1 MYKNGTGVAQDDKQ
15 AVIWYR
21 KSAEQE
27 MTMHKIILAGCMQ
40 MELA

>member
-1 MYKNGTGVAQDDKQ
+1 MYENGTGVAQDDKQ

-27 MTMHKIILAGCMQ
+27 MTLHKIILVLCIK